1 MASTAKPLHV
11 SLTYGLE
18 SPHEFANAEKI
29 MRKIIILVFLV
40 GLAVNSLQ
48 ASTAG
53 KSAYV
58 SKQEQADALYEK
70 AQYSQAFRSYLTL
83 AKQGDSFA
91 QYRVS
96 YMYLEGQGHEEDIVE
111 AFAWATLAAQ
121 NRSDPLIDYRD
132 TVARLVPRDQQPKAM
147 RKLDYYMRK
156 WGNRQL
162 ASDMITQTKRELK
175 DCTGSRLGTRCEEV
189 YAAQMPKF
197 WGINP
202 GSGSEA
208 ESVGGSNTQ
217 SGSRS
222 SVIGNQPGAPQRDV
236 DYYQGLRQRIT
247 ELNNYIGQNSGTVE
261 LGEFEVVEDE
271 KDTEKA
277 AEKSDGG
284 IQQ

>member
-1 MASTAKPLHV
+1 VPKTIIFVALLCLAVSTA
-11 SLTYGLE
+11 E
-18 SPHEFANAEKI
+18 AN
-29 MRKIIILVFLV
+29 
-40 GLAVNSLQ
+40 
-48 ASTAG
+48 STK

-58 SKQEQADALYEK
+58 SKQEQADQLYARESYPEAL
-70 AQYSQAFRSYLTL
+70 RNYLIL
-83 AKQGDSFA
+83 AKKGDSFS

-96 YMYLEGQGHEEDIVE
+96 YMYLEGQGQQADIVE

-121 NRSDPLIDYRD
+121 NHQDPLIDYRD
-132 TVARLVPRDQQPKAM
+132 TVARLVPSDQRNKAM

-202 GSGSEA
+202 GSGSET
-208 ESVGGSNTQ
+208 ENVGGSNTQ

-236 DYYQGLRQRIT
+236 EYYQGLRQRIA
-247 ELNNYIGQNSGTVE
+247 ELNRYIGENTGTVE
-261 LGEFEVVEDE
+261 LGELELIDDE
-271 KDTEKA
+271 KPVQ
-277 AEKSDGG
+277 SDGES
-284 IQQ
+284 QR